1 MAQATAVPHGEE
13 HEETT
18 TGLNHRKL
26 LMWAFLGSDCMF
38 FGSLIATYM
47 VYRGKS
53 KVGPFP
59 EDVFSIPTTSVSTF
73 VLLMSSM
80 SMVLAYSAL
89 TRGSIKAFRIWI
101 VSTAMLGMTFLAFQ
115 VFEFRDFVNH
125 EVHLDCAKVQAGD
138 AAYLEGLSTF
148 DKTMVGH
155 CSLPVEEREEEFK
168 KHGLTPRTNLFGT
181 TFFTLTGFHG
191 AHVTF
196 GVIWLLSIFFYSIF
210 TGKVTPERNLDVDLA
225 ALYWH
230 FVDVVWIVIFTVVYL
245 FGVFPPLL

>member
-1 MAQATAVPHGEE
+1 MAHATTVPHGEE

-18 TGLNHRKL
+18 TGLSHRKL

-53 KVGPFP
+53 LVGPFP
-59 EDVFSIPTTSVSTF
+59 EDVFSIPVTSVSTF

-89 TRGSIKAFRIWI
+89 VRGSIKGFRIWI
-101 VSTAMLGMTFLAFQ
+101 LSTAVLGMTFLAFQ
-115 VFEFRDFVNH
+115 TFEFRDFANH
-125 EVHLDCAKVQAGD
+125 EVHLDCARVQAED
-138 AAYLEGLSTF
+138 ADYLEGLTDFETTF
-148 DKTMVGH
+148 
-155 CSLPVEEREEEFK
+155 LPRCAAGAEGFSEQ
-168 KHGLTPRTNLFGT
+168 HGLTLKTNLFGT

-191 AHVTF
+191 AHVTL
-196 GVIWLLSIFFYSIF
+196 GVIWLLSLFFYSF
-210 TGKVTPERNLDVDLA
+210 RGGVTPERSLDVDLA

-245 FGVFPPLL
+245 FGVFPGF